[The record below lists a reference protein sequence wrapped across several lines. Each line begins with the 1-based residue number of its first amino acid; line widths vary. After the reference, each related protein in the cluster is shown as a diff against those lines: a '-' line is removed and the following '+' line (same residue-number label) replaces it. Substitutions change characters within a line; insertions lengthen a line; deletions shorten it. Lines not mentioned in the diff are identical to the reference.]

1 VGTRRDEEAPSWGCP
16 PAQIVHAQEAHVKK
30 SLFLGPALSAA
41 VVLTLAG
48 CAQAPGTGSSSAA
61 PSASSGGSASASTS
75 ASASDFKACMVSDSG
90 GFDDKSFN
98 QTSYKGLTDAASELG
113 IATGQVESQTAADFA
128 GNIQSMVDADC
139 KMIVTVGFLL
149 SDDTVAAAKKNPD
162 IKFAIVDNN
171 DPKTYPAVK
180 NLKPL
185 VFNTAQSSFMAGYLA
200 AGTTQTKKVGT
211 FGGLKIPTVT
221 IFMDGFAQGVKY
233 YNTQKKADVQVL
245 GWDTAKQDGQFVGGF
260 ESQKDG
266 QRTADNLISQGADI
280 VFPVAGP
287 AGIGALQS
295 AKASGGKVNA
305 IWVDTDGCVSAAAYC
320 PQIISSVYKGMD
332 VAVSDVIK
340 AARDDSFSNDP
351 FVGTLEN
358 QGTGLAPFHEFDS
371 KVPAELKTE
380 LDKIK
385 SDITSGAI
393 TIDSKSQ
400 PTS

>member
-1 VGTRRDEEAPSWGCP
+1 
-16 PAQIVHAQEAHVKK
+16 VKK
-30 SLFLGPALSAA
+30 SLLLGPALGAA
-41 VVLTLAG
+41 VVLTLAS
-48 CAQAPGTGSSSAA
+48 CAQAPGTGGSSAA
-61 PSASSGGSASASTS
+61 PSASGSSSASGGASS
-75 ASASDFKACMVSDSG
+75 SDFKACMVSDSG

-98 QTSYKGLTDAASELG
+98 QTSYKGLTDAATELG
-113 IATGQVESQTAADFA
+113 IPTGQVESSSASDFA

-139 KMIVTVGFLL
+139 NMIVTVGFLL

-200 AGTTQTKKVGT
+200 AGSSKTKKVGT

-221 IFMDGFAQGVKY
+221 IFMDGFAQGVDY
-233 YNTQKKADVQVL
+233 YNSQKSANVQVL
-245 GWDTAKQDGQFVGGF
+245 GWDNEKQDGQFVGGF

-305 IWVDTDGCVSAAAYC
+305 IWVDTDGCVSAEAYC

-340 AARDDSFSNDP
+340 AAKDGSFSNDP

-358 QGTGLAPFHEFDS
+358 GGTGLAPFHEFES
-371 KVPAELKTE
+371 KVPAELKAE

-393 TIDSKSQ
+393 TIKSKSQ